1 MRILVAD
8 DDATTRLLITTQLE
22 RLGHTVLEVETGDD
36 ALDALRSDR
45 FDAAILDWDMPGAD
59 GIDVTRHIRQAAAA
73 AGPGAGSYTYVI
85 MVTGAHGEESY
96 MTAMEGG
103 VDDFLTK
110 PVLPALLAARV
121 NVAARIQGMRQQVAQ
136 YEQLLPVCAHCKRI
150 HEGDAW
156 IPMDRYLARRTQSML
171 SHGIC
176 PDCAREHFPDLAK

>member
-8 DDATTRLLITTQLE
+8 DDATTRLLITTQLD
-22 RLGHTVLEVETGDD
+22 RLGHAVLEVENGDD
-36 ALDALRSDR
+36 AVAALCRDG
-45 FDAAILDWDMPGAD
+45 FDAAILDWDMPGQD
-59 GIDVTRHIRQAAAA
+59 GIAVTRHIR
-73 AGPGAGSYTYVI
+73 AGEAEARPGTASYTYVI

-121 NVAARIQGMRQQVAQ
+121 NVAARIQGMRQQVRQ

-156 IPMDRYLARRTQSML
+156 IPMERYLARRTQSML

-176 PDCAREHFPDLAK
+176 PDCARENFPDLAK